1 MRFFWYNTNM
11 NKKIKLSETTKFNRL
26 PFYIERYDANR
37 PVRMHAHDCVDVTF
51 CTGGTALVPV
61 GDITLDF
68 YKGCI
73 MAVSESVPHGIAQP
87 KDFEGYSIMFD
98 PFLIESRNPKI
109 KDSPG
114 YHSMITLSSLPVDN
128 SPFYSSA
135 EIREPYFSQ
144 LKELAE
150 RLLYEYEH
158 ADEFS
163 PSVITGL
170 LYSFVVTF
178 VRQFEQITAAKA
190 LDGNIL
196 HLSSEIMQRNVASK
210 ISIKEIAAEC
220 NISEQHLHRIYR
232 KLRNKTPLQI
242 LTDLR
247 MQKAQYLLVTTS
259 YSLSKIAGLCGFY
272 DSSHMNKV
280 FRKNFGILP
289 AQYRKENLQ
298 E

>member
-1 MRFFWYNTNM
+1 MIKNF
-11 NKKIKLSETTKFNRL
+11 KLSEHTKFNRL
-26 PFYIERYDANR
+26 PFAIEKYSGYC
-37 PVRMHAHDCVDVTF
+37 PSEMHTHDCVDITF
-51 CTGGTALVPV
+51 NIKGTMLASV
-61 GDITLDF
+61 GDMTLDF
-68 YKGCI
+68 YEGCI
-73 MAVSESVPHGIAQP
+73 MAVSGNVPHGFAQT
-87 KDFEGYSIMFD
+87 KDCEGYSIMFD
-98 PFLIESRNPKI
+98 PFIVESRNPKI
-109 KDSPG
+109 KESPG

-135 EIREPYFSQ
+135 ELREPYFSQ

-150 RLLYEYEH
+150 RLMYEYEQ
-158 ADEFS
+158 ADEYS

-178 VRQFEQITAAKA
+178 VRQFEQSNAAKA
-190 LDGNIL
+190 LDRNIL
-196 HLSSEIMQRNVASK
+196 HLSSEIMQRNVANK
-210 ISIKEIAAEC
+210 ISIKEIAAAC

-232 KLRNKTPLQI
+232 KVRNKTPLQI

-259 YSLSKIAGLCGFY
+259 LSLSKIADKCGFY

-280 FRKNFGILP
+280 FRKNCGMLP